1 MSPTPRLA
9 AFVAAAAL
17 SFLFLPPALPAL
29 LILALLAGAAG
40 DALAVRRPPVLE
52 RTLPG
57 ILARGVPAQLAVAVD
72 AGGAATRVRQP
83 VPPDLDL
90 DPRESEG
97 SLVATL
103 VPRRR
108 GRHPVPPPAVWVE
121 GRFGLGRVHHQ
132 GSEAGDVLVYPDM
145 PAAHRLVTAVRQ
157 GRFRDPGV
165 LTRGPLGLGTDFESI
180 RDYQPD
186 DDIRQVNWRASARTG
201 RPMSNQYRVEQDRN
215 VICCIDT
222 GRLMAAPVSA
232 GGGTAVPLTRLDAAL
247 DAAVAVVLVAD
258 EIGDQAG
265 VIAFDGTVR
274 RRLSPRR
281 RGGQAVVSAIFDLEP
296 TNADSDYE
304 LAFRQV
310 GAGKRALV
318 IVFTDLLEEGAA
330 RSLVEAM
337 PVLARRHHVVVASV
351 RDPDLDRAVR
361 VPPSSVRDVL
371 AASVVVEALDARA
384 RVAAQLTRAGAEVL
398 EAPPDA
404 LAAVCV
410 GAYLRAKWSSSSTP
424 TPRRSRPSSCGRG
437 RGPAAP
443 PWGW

>member
-1 MSPTPRLA
+1 VSPTPRLA
-9 AFVAAAAL
+9 AFLAGAAL
-17 SFLFLPPALPAL
+17 TFLFLPPAMAAL
-29 LILALLAGAAG
+29 IMLALLAGGAG
-40 DALAVRRPPVLE
+40 DALAVRRGPRLDRSVPAV
-52 RTLPG
+52 
-57 ILARGVPAQLAVAVD
+57 LARGVPAELRVD
-72 AGGAATRVRQP
+72 LEAGGAAIRVCQP
-83 VPPDLDL
+83 VPPDLHL
-90 DPRESEG
+90 DPREADG
-97 SLVATL
+97 PLRATV
-103 VPRRR
+103 VPLRR

-121 GRFGLGRVHHQ
+121 GRFGLGRIHHQ
-132 GSEAGDVLVYPDM
+132 SGETTDVLVYPDL

-180 RDYQPD
+180 RDYLPD

-232 GGGTAVPLTRLDAAL
+232 APGPGIPLTRLDATL
-247 DAAVAVVLVAD
+247 DAAVAVALVAD

-265 VIAFDGTVR
+265 TIAFDSTVR

-281 RGGQAVVSAIFDLEP
+281 RGGQAVVGAVFDLEP

-310 GAGKRALV
+310 GAGKRSLV
-318 IVFTDLLEEGAA
+318 MVFTDLLEEGAA
-330 RSLVEAM
+330 HSLVEAV

-351 RDPDLDRAVR
+351 RDPDLDRVVR
-361 VPPSSVRDVL
+361 TPPAEVRDVL
-371 AASVVVEALDARA
+371 AASVVVEVLDARA

-404 LAAVCV
+404 LAAACI
-410 GAYLRAKWSSSSTP
+410 GAYLRAKA
-424 TPRRSRPSSCGRG
+424 RSRL
-437 RGPAAP
+437 
-443 PWGW
+443 

>member
-9 AFVAAAAL
+9 ALAAAAAL
-17 SFLFLPPALPAL
+17 GFLFLPPALPAL
-29 LILALLAGAAG
+29 LVVALLAGAAG
-40 DALAVRRPPVLE
+40 DAFAVRRPPALE

-72 AGGAATRVRQP
+72 AGGAAIRVRQP

-90 DPRESEG
+90 EPRESDG
-97 SLVATL
+97 PLTATL

-132 GSEAGDVLVYPDM
+132 GRESADVLVYPDM

-232 GGGTAVPLTRLDAAL
+232 RGTAVPLTRLDAAL

-265 VIAFDGTVR
+265 AIAFDGTVR

-281 RGGQAVVSAIFDLEP
+281 RGGQAVVKAIFDLEP
-296 TNADSDYE
+296 SNADSDYE

-310 GAGKRALV
+310 GAGKRSLV

-361 VPPSSVRDVL
+361 VPPAGVRDVL
-371 AASVVVEALDARA
+371 AASVVVEALEARA
-384 RVAAQLTRAGAEVL
+384 RVAAQLTRTGAEVL

-404 LAAVCV
+404 LAAACV
-410 GAYLRAKWSSSSTP
+410 GAYLRAKA
-424 TPRRSRPSSCGRG
+424 RSRL
-437 RGPAAP
+437 
-443 PWGW
+443 

>member
-1 MSPTPRLA
+1 VSPTPRLA
-9 AFVAAAAL
+9 ALVAATAL
-17 SFLFLPPALPAL
+17 GFLFLPPALPAL
-29 LILALLAGAAG
+29 VVVALLAGAAG
-40 DALAVRRPPVLE
+40 DTFAVRRRPELT

-57 ILARGVPAQLAVAVD
+57 ILSRGVPANLVVDVD
-72 AGGAATRVRQP
+72 AGGAAVRVRQP

-90 DPRESEG
+90 DPREADG
-97 SLVATL
+97 RLAATI

-108 GRHPVPPPAVWVE
+108 GRHPVPAPAVRVE

-132 GSEAGDVLVYPDM
+132 GSEGGEVLVYPDM
-145 PAAHRLVTAVRQ
+145 PAAHRLVTSVRQ

-180 RDYQPD
+180 RDYLPD
-186 DDIRQVNWRASARTG
+186 DDIRQVNWRATARTG

-215 VICCIDT
+215 VICCIDA
-222 GRLMAAPVSA
+222 GRLMGAPVSTTP
-232 GGGTAVPLTRLDAAL
+232 GTGVPLTRLDAAL

-258 EIGDQAG
+258 EVGDQAG
-265 VIAFDGTVR
+265 AVAFDNTVR
-274 RRLSPRR
+274 RRLAPRR

-296 TNADSDYE
+296 TTADSDYE

-310 GAGKRALV
+310 GGGKRSLV

-337 PVLARRHHVVVASV
+337 PVLARRHHVVVAGV

-361 VPPSSVRDVL
+361 TPPAQVRDVL
-371 AASVVVEALDARA
+371 AASVVVEALDSRA

-398 EAPPDA
+398 EAPPDT
-404 LAAVCV
+404 LAASCV
-410 GAYLRAKWSSSSTP
+410 GAYLRAKA
-424 TPRRSRPSSCGRG
+424 RSRL
-437 RGPAAP
+437 
-443 PWGW
+443 

>member
-1 MSPTPRLA
+1 LSPTPRLA
-9 AFVAAAAL
+9 LLVAAAAL
-17 SFLFLPPALPAL
+17 GFLFLPSALPAL
-29 LILALLAGAAG
+29 IILALLAAAAG
-40 DALAVRRPPVLE
+40 DALAVRRPPELE

-57 ILARGVPAQLAVAVD
+57 ILARGVPTDLVVD
-72 AGGAATRVRQP
+72 VEAGGATARVRQP

-90 DPRESEG
+90 NPREADG
-97 SLVATL
+97 RLAATL

-108 GRHPVPPPAVWVE
+108 GRHPVPAPAVRVE

-132 GSEAGDVLVYPDM
+132 GGADGEVLVYPDM

-180 RDYQPD
+180 RDYLPD
-186 DDIRQVNWRASARTG
+186 DDIRQVNWRATARTG

-215 VICCIDT
+215 VICCIDA
-222 GRLMAAPVSA
+222 GRLMGAPVSA
-232 GGGTAVPLTRLDAAL
+232 NPGSGVPLTRLDAVL

-258 EIGDQAG
+258 EVGDQSGA
-265 VIAFDGTVR
+265 VVFDNTVR
-274 RRLSPRR
+274 RRLAPRR

-296 TNADSDYE
+296 TTADSDYE

-310 GAGKRALV
+310 GGSKRALV

-337 PVLARRHHVVVASV
+337 PVLARRHHVVVAGV

-361 VPPSSVRDVL
+361 TPPAQVRDVL
-371 AASVVVEALDARA
+371 AASVVVEALDSRA
-384 RVAAQLTRAGAEVL
+384 RVAAQLARAGAEVL
-398 EAPPDA
+398 EAPPDS
-404 LAAVCV
+404 LAAACV
-410 GAYLRAKWSSSSTP
+410 GAYLRAKA
-424 TPRRSRPSSCGRG
+424 RSRI
-437 RGPAAP
+437 
-443 PWGW
+443 

>member
-9 AFVAAAAL
+9 VFLAAVAL
-17 SFLFLPPALPAL
+17 GFLFLPPALPAL

-40 DALAVRRPPVLE
+40 DALAVRRRPDVD
-52 RTLPG
+52 RTMPA
-57 ILARGVPAQLAVAVD
+57 ILARGVPAELLVEVE
-72 AGGAATRVRQP
+72 AGGAATRIRQP

-90 DPRESEG
+90 APREADG
-97 SLVATL
+97 RLTATI

-108 GRHPVPPPAVWVE
+108 GRHPVPAPAVRVE
-121 GRFGLGRVHHQ
+121 GRFGLGRVHHD
-132 GSEAGDVLVYPDM
+132 GGEAGEVLVYPDM
-145 PAAHRLVTAVRQ
+145 PAAHRLVTSVRQ

-215 VICCIDT
+215 VICCIDA

-232 GGGTAVPLTRLDAAL
+232 TLGSGPPLTRLDAAL

-258 EIGDQAG
+258 EVGDQAG
-265 VIAFDGTVR
+265 TIAFDNTVR

-281 RGGQAVVSAIFDLEP
+281 RGGQAVVNAIFDLEP
-296 TNADSDYE
+296 TTADSDYE

-310 GAGKRALV
+310 GGGKRSLV

-330 RSLVEAM
+330 RSLVEAV

-361 VPPSSVRDVL
+361 TPPIDLRAVL
-371 AASVVVEALDARA
+371 AASVVVEALDSRA

-398 EAPPDA
+398 EAPPDT
-404 LAAVCV
+404 LAAACV
-410 GAYLRAKWSSSSTP
+410 GAYLRAKA
-424 TPRRSRPSSCGRG
+424 RSRL
-437 RGPAAP
+437 
-443 PWGW
+443 